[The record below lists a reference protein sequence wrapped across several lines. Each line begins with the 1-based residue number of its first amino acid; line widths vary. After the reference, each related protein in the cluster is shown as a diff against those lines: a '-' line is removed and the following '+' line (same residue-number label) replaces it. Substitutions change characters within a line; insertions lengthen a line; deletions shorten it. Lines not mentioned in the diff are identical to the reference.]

1 MQVDWWARGL
11 AIAGLVLTVG
21 HLVVNVLIFNRAGGR
36 LRVRIKLRKH
46 PYDPLQHHV
55 VVEVANVGRLAVLVR
70 QVGCSEVRQKNGPAL
85 SLGLNP
91 TDGLPV
97 ERTLEP
103 THSFTAEA
111 PMTAIIDRWA
121 PEAKLKLRGWV
132 DPGSG
137 RTKYSSSNFPLAI
150 RTPPRPK

>member
-55 VVEVANVGRLAVLVR
+55 VVEIANVGRLAILVKR
-70 QVGCSEVRQKNGPAL
+70 VGCIEYRSSDEPGAL
-85 SLGLNP
+85 TLPLNP

-111 PMTAIIDRWA
+111 PMKAIIDRWA
-121 PEAKLKLRGWV
+121 PETKLKLKGWAE
-132 DPGSG
+132 PGSG
-137 RTKYSSSNFPLAI
+137 RTKSSRSFLSI
-150 RTPPRPK
+150 TTPPDPK